1 MHHVMIS
8 YLNKMANVALYS
20 LFLFI
25 CLLDTVSARYYCYS
39 YSYNSGYESYYCS
52 YYYYVPVGT
61 IVGAVIGSLV
71 GLACFIG
78 LIVFFCC
85 IRPRRLAA
93 AGRVIHTPGNNVAVV
108 STTAAGGYV
117 NTAAYPPG
125 IQATYPQYTYPPQQA
140 APPTGFQPPPAY
152 K

>member
-1 MHHVMIS
+1 MT
-8 YLNKMANVALYS
+8 NVAIYS
-20 LFLFI
+20 LFLI
-25 CLLDTVSARYYCYS
+25 LCLLDTVSTSCY
-39 YSYNSGYESYYCS
+39 YNSYYNYYSCS
-52 YYYYVPVGT
+52 YYYYLPIGS

-71 GLACFIG
+71 GLASLIG

-93 AGRVIHTPGNNVAVV
+93 AGHVIHTPGNNVAVV
-108 STTAAGGYV
+108 SATGTGGYV

-125 IQATYPQYTYPPQQA
+125 IQATYPQYTYPPQQP
-140 APPTGFQPPPAY
+140 APPSGYQPPPAY

>member
-1 MHHVMIS
+1 
-8 YLNKMANVALYS
+8 MANVALYS
-20 LFLFI
+20 LFLFT
-25 CLLDTVSARYYCYS
+25 CLLDTVSTYCY
-39 YSYNSGYESYYCS
+39 YDYYYTYYYCS
-52 YYYYVPVGT
+52 YYYYLPIGS

-71 GLACFIG
+71 GLACLIG

-93 AGRVIHTPGNNVAVV
+93 AGQIIRTPGNNVAVV
-108 STTAAGGYV
+108 STTATGGYV

-125 IQATYPQYTYPPQQA
+125 IQATYPQYTYPPQQT
-140 APPTGFQPPPAY
+140 APPSGYQPPPAY